1 MLIRTQDKTTI
12 YNLNKFHSINVS
24 TYNNNMETSAILLTY
39 SDGKHY
45 RLGHYDSK
53 KDAMMVLDII
63 EHYYSKDND
72 VVYYMPQADEVPM
85 EFNCI

>member
-1 MLIRTQDKTTI
+1 
-12 YNLNKFHSINVS
+12 
-24 TYNNNMETSAILLTY
+24 METSAILLTY